1 MNSQIRRYVTTDV
14 VDPVTLT
21 YFKRYRMEIDL
32 AEVPGQPILPPLTY
46 RFVPWRTELIEAH
59 AASKFE
65 SFRWEIDANVF
76 PCLGDPEGCR
86 RLMSEISH
94 RDGFI
99 AGATWLAE
107 FQDDA
112 TGMTLPVGTVQGV
125 VDRTG
130 QGSIQNLGVVPEHR
144 GSGLGG
150 RLLLKALQG
159 FYDHGLQYAYLEV
172 TAQNEGAIRLYE
184 RLGFRISRTVY
195 KAVEAACP

>member
-1 MNSQIRRYVTTDV
+1 MNPQIRRYVSSDV

-32 AEVPGQPILPPLTY
+32 AEVPAQPISPPSSY
-46 RFVPWRTELIEAH
+46 RFTAWRPDLVEAH
-59 AASKFE
+59 ATSKFE

-86 RLMSEISH
+86 RLMTEISH

-99 AGATWLAE
+99 PAATWLAE
-107 FQDDA
+107 FEDEA
-112 TGMTLPVGTVQGV
+112 SGMMVPVGTVQGV
-125 VDRTG
+125 VDRSG
-130 QGSIQNLGVVPEHR
+130 LGSIQNLGIVPAHR
-144 GSGLGG
+144 GVGLGG
-150 RLLLKALQG
+150 SLLLKALQG
-159 FYDHGLQYAYLEV
+159 FYDYGLQYAFLEV

-195 KAVEAACP
+195 KAVEAACS

>member
-1 MNSQIRRYVTTDV
+1 MNPQIRRYVSSDV

-32 AEVPGQPILPPLTY
+32 AEVPGQPISPPASY
-46 RFVPWRTELIEAH
+46 RFTPWSSNLVEAH
-59 AASKFE
+59 ATSKFE

-86 RLMSEISH
+86 RLMTEVSH

-99 AGATWLAE
+99 PGATWLAE
-107 FQDDA
+107 FEDEA
-112 TGMTLPVGTVQGV
+112 AGMMIPVGTVQGV
-125 VDRTG
+125 VDRSG
-130 QGSIQNLGVVPEHR
+130 LGSIQNLGVVPAHR
-144 GSGLGG
+144 GVGLGG
-150 RLLLKALQG
+150 SLLLKALQG
-159 FYDHGLQYAYLEV
+159 FYEYGLQYAFLEV

-195 KAVEAACP
+195 KAVEAACS

>member
-1 MNSQIRRYVTTDV
+1 MNPQIRRYATTDV

-32 AEVPGQPILPPLTY
+32 AEVPAQPILLPSVY
-46 RFVPWRTELIEAH
+46 RFVSWRPDLIDAH

-76 PCLGDPEGCR
+76 PCLGDAEGCR
-86 RLMSEISH
+86 RLMTEISH
-94 RDGFI
+94 REGFI
-99 AGATWLAE
+99 PGATWLVE
-107 FQDDA
+107 YKDET
-112 TGMTLPVGTVQGV
+112 TGMMLPVGTVQGV
-125 VDRTG
+125 ADRSG
-130 QGSIQNLGVVPEHR
+130 QGSIQNLGIVPEHR

-159 FYDHGLQYAYLEV
+159 FYDHGLQHAFLEV

-184 RLGFRISRTVY
+184 RIGFRISRTVY
-195 KAVEAACP
+195 KAVEAACS